1 MPNENHNR
9 AESRPPER
17 AGLGQRLHDA
27 FGIQFKFL
35 VGTGLILLFN
45 CLLTV
50 LIVYQ
55 HEKGQLEERA
65 FAQSDLVMAA
75 VEASR
80 AYVREELRP
89 AMYRHLGHDHF
100 VPEAMSTSYV
110 GRAVMERFAPAMA
123 EEYQYRRVALQARN
137 PAYEANALER
147 RMIAFFNENPGEPE
161 WRGLVEVDGKEKFKR
176 FRPVVFEAECL
187 LCHGNPADAPQ
198 GLVATYGDALGF
210 HRQVG
215 ELAGM
220 VVVGVPVAGAMA
232 DAREKAFSVFFLI
245 FLGTALVLI
254 LLSFF
259 FHRMVVTNLRGV
271 LDTFREHG
279 ESDSVVI
286 PPFSASLL
294 DFDQQLEKAQGE
306 DGYSG
311 YNLTV
316 ARGVGSKD
324 ELAELTAAA
333 YSMAGDLRRTRE
345 QLRQYNREL
354 ERRVAER
361 TRALRD
367 SEARLLQQE
376 LEKKIRQTEKMVA
389 MGQLVAGLAHEI
401 NNPLGIII
409 CYVDLVQRQPNLSPR
424 ARQDLEVIGKQA
436 RDCKRIVGDLLA
448 FARSGESRKQPAD
461 LNRLIE
467 EVAGIVAP
475 QFGKQGVA
483 INLELAGGL
492 PVLELDD
499 NKIKQVFLNLLLNAR
514 QAMQD
519 EGGEIEIKSRLAAPQ
534 GPVRVQVWDNGPGIA
549 AEDLNRIFDPF
560 FSTKRTGEGTGL
572 GLSVSYGI
580 IKEHGGELRVASR
593 VGEWTC
599 FTLELPLSMDQPLIN
614 VPPPTAKE

>member
-9 AESRPPER
+9 AEHRPLER
-17 AGLGQRLHDA
+17 ASLGQRLHDA

-35 VGTGLILLFN
+35 VGTGFILLFN

-50 LIVYQ
+50 FIVYQ

-65 FAQSDLVMAA
+65 FAQSELVMAA

-89 AMYRHLGHDHF
+89 AMYRQLGHDHF

-110 GRAVMERFAPAMA
+110 GRAVMERFSPAMA

-137 PAYEANALER
+137 PSYEANALER
-147 RMIAFFNENPGEPE
+147 RMIAFFNENPGEAE
-161 WRGLVEVDGKEKFKR
+161 WRGLVEANGKKKFKR

-198 GLVATYGDALGF
+198 GLVATYGDVLGF

-215 ELAGM
+215 ELAGA

-232 DAREKAFSVFFLI
+232 DAREKAISVFLLV
-245 FLGTALVLI
+245 FLGMALVFI

-271 LDTFREHG
+271 LNIFREQE
-279 ESDSVVI
+279 ESDSEVI
-286 PPFSASLL
+286 PPLSAPVHE
-294 DFDQQLEKAQGE
+294 FDQQLGKAKAE

-311 YNLTV
+311 YTLTV
-316 ARGVGSKD
+316 ATGLGSKD

-376 LEKKIRQTEKMVA
+376 LEKKIQQTEKMVA

-409 CYVDLVQRQPNLSPR
+409 CYVDLVKRQPNLSPR
-424 ARQDLEVIGKQA
+424 ARQDLAVIAKQA

-448 FARSGESRKQPAD
+448 FARGGESRKQPAD

-467 EVAGIVAP
+467 EVARIVAP

-492 PVLELDD
+492 PELELDE

-593 VGEWTC
+593 AGEWAC